1 MSVPIKR
8 TVRSFQI
15 GRSRNQSRA
24 AGDKA
29 RNERDWKTAEI
40 EYRAHLDM
48 VPQDQPI
55 WIQYGHCL
63 KEQSK
68 LIEAEA
74 AYRHAIDLDPD
85 DADAHLQL
93 GHSLKLLDRL
103 SLAEQAYKRSFE
115 LRPSKAAYDE
125 MIRLADVDEV
135 PERLPTR
142 RDHDLLETIYLEVDD
157 LLDYLRHYRTLSGIQ
172 RVQVGIIQHAIKEI
186 TSSGQPYAFVRMGK
200 HAAVFWR
207 LDPNDLLS
215 LLDYVSQKV
224 VSQQQLLS
232 LVEFAEQHA
241 SLVDP
246 LAGQTYFVLGAFWGF
261 GANATRYARL
271 KAAGVSVGVY
281 IYDLIPV
288 THPEYCTAGLV
299 SEFSFSLG
307 DGLYS
312 FDFILTIS
320 EFVARDVRRFQEAH
334 RLRHVPVEAVR
345 LAHQLHDRPSL
356 PANSRWTGD
365 ISILERRPF
374 VLMVSTIE
382 ARKNHVYLYSV
393 WKALIEEGLDPP
405 DLVLVGRFGW
415 RVNDLR
421 DMLEGT
427 DYLGQRVHVLHDLSD
442 TDLELLYRACLFTT
456 FPSII
461 EGWGLPVGESL
472 AHGRPCVASNT
483 SSIPEVGGDLVDYV
497 DPWNV
502 RDGVKVF
509 KKMIFDRGY
518 RESRTRAIADRFV
531 ARTWDDV
538 GHDLLGRLKQV
549 ASIKAAPYLPPLL
562 AAGELLVPGDLAT
575 GKRVPANYWSRP
587 LRLIL
592 AESWYPAESFG
603 CWLRGRQGFIW
614 LSTNCDP
621 GTRVVIY
628 AHMLGAPWSADQSV
642 TLQVG
647 RQEKDAANERVFPPS
662 VQTGSSTVQ
671 VNTQRGFL
679 CRVTGEVEPD
689 RTVFIRLSVEGA
701 AATAPAR
708 NSGDDRIFY
717 VGLIELS
724 YASSNDPQMRVDLL
738 EHFSKVE

>member
-8 TVRSFQI
+8 TARGFQI

-40 EYRAHLDM
+40 EYRTHLDL

-74 AYRHAIDLDPD
+74 AYRHAIALDPD
-85 DADAHLQL
+85 DADAYLQL
-93 GHSLKLLDRL
+93 GHALKLLDRL
-103 SLAEQAYKRSFE
+103 PSAEQAYKRSFE

-125 MIRLADVDEV
+125 MIRLADADEV
-135 PERLPTR
+135 PERLPARTN
-142 RDHDLLETIYLEVDD
+142 HDVSGMIYLEVDD

-172 RVQVGIIQHAIKEI
+172 RVQVGIIQHAINEI
-186 TSSGQPYAFVRMGK
+186 ASSDQPYAFVRMGK

-207 LDPNDLLS
+207 LDPNDLLA
-215 LLDYVSQKV
+215 LLDYVSQPV

-241 SLVDP
+241 SLVEP

-271 KAAGVSVGVY
+271 KAAGVTVGVY

-320 EFVARDVRRFQEAH
+320 DFVARDVRRFQGLH
-334 RLRHVPVEAVR
+334 RLRQAPVDAVP

-365 ISILERRPF
+365 IAILERRPF

-393 WKALIEEGLDPP
+393 WKALIEEGLEPP

-427 DYLGQRVHVLHDLSD
+427 DHLGHRVHVLHDLSD

-472 AHGRPCVASNT
+472 AHGRPCIASNT

-509 KKMIFDRGY
+509 KRMMFDQGY
-518 RESRTRAIADRFV
+518 RESRTRAIAGRFV
-531 ARTWDDV
+531 ARTWNDV
-538 GHDLLGRLKQV
+538 GRDLLGRLKQ
-549 ASIKAAPYLPPLL
+549 ASSIKAAPYLPPLL

-614 LSTNCDP
+614 LSTTCDP
-621 GTRVVIY
+621 GTRVVVY
-628 AHMLGAPWSADQSV
+628 AHMLGAPWATGLSV

-647 RQEKDAANERVFPPS
+647 RQGRDAAKEKVFPPS

-689 RTVFIRLSVEGA
+689 RTIFVQISVDGA
-701 AATAPAR
+701 TETAPAS
-708 NSGDDRIFY
+708 NSGDDRIFH
-717 VGLIELS
+717 VGLVELS
-724 YASSNDPQMRVDLL
+724 YASSNDPQMRMDLL